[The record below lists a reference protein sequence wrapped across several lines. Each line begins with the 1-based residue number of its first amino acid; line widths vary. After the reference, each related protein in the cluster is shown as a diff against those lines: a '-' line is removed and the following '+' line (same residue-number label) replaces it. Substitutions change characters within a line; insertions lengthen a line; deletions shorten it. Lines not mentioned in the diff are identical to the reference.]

1 MSEKTLILV
10 KPDGFQRGLVGEIL
24 SRFERKGLKC
34 VALKMI
40 HVSHD
45 LAQRHYA
52 VHQGKPFY
60 DELIEFITSGP
71 LVASVWEGADAVAL
85 VRKVVGATSP
95 DKAEPGTVRGDFA
108 IDTGFNLIHASDAPD
123 TAKNEIDLFF
133 DRGEILTYDLTLS
146 KWLGK

>member
-10 KPDGFQRGLVGEIL
+10 KPDGVQRGLVGEIL

-40 HVSHD
+40 RVTRD
-45 LAQRHYA
+45 LARRHYA
-52 VHQGKPFY
+52 VHEGKPFY

-123 TAKNEIDLFF
+123 TARHEIDLFF
-133 DRGEILTYDLTLS
+133 EKGEILTYDLTLS
-146 KWLGK
+146 RWLGK

>member
-10 KPDGFQRGLVGEIL
+10 KPDGVQRGLIGDIL
-24 SRFERKGLKC
+24 SRFEKKGLKC
-34 VALKMI
+34 VALKLM
-40 HVSHD
+40 HVDRD
-45 LAQRHYA
+45 LAERHYA
-52 VHQGKPFY
+52 VHEGKPFY
-60 DELIEFITSGP
+60 GELIEFITSGP

-123 TAKNEIDLFF
+123 TAKNEIALFF
-133 DRGEILTYDLTLS
+133 EQREILTYDLTMS
-146 KWLGK
+146 RWLGK